1 MARRW
6 LRLGGALTLLLLGL
20 SDAAPTASAAGNE
33 PALTAVDP
41 ARLLDTRPAAT
52 VDGRFANIGR
62 LMADTELA
70 VGVTGRGGVPTDA
83 TVAALNLT
91 VVDPAG
97 AGFVTAYP
105 CGSPKPNTSN
115 VNFTSGQT
123 VANLSI
129 VKLSADGRVCFVSDK
144 PTHLIADV
152 TAFSTPLAPFSPIAP
167 ARIFESRPAATFDGQ
182 QTNVGKLI
190 ANATTQVHVGGRAG
204 VPSNAAVAA
213 LNVTVA
219 DPAAAGFVTVYPCGE
234 PKPNASTV
242 NFRAGQ
248 TVANLTLSKLGID
261 GNVCVVSDQAIH
273 LIVDVTAFAP
283 AGTTLGTLSPMRL
296 LDTRPAATIDGRYSN
311 TQKLRANV
319 VVDLPVSGRASVP
332 VGAATAA
339 LNLTVVDPSAAGFLT
354 AYPCGT
360 TKPNTSNVNFTAGQT
375 VANLSIVKIGAGGKV
390 CLVSDQPTHLIV
402 DITTFDSGGGSP
414 TPLPIGAASVGGC
427 DIRPPSDPWNQ
438 DVTGLAVHPMSD
450 TWVTAIGRSQRVHPD
465 FGSNPDYGIPFT
477 VVPESQPLVPV
488 RFTDYADESDPG
500 PYPLPPDAAI
510 EAGSDAH
517 VLVVQQGTCKLYET
531 GNSAYGNGA
540 WSASGGAI
548 FDLKTS
554 SYRPETW
561 TSADAAGLPILPGLA
576 RYEEVRS
583 GVITHALRFTAPVTQ
598 RGYIFPASHFAGT
611 SNPNRPPMGARLR
624 LRADFN
630 TGGYSGDSLVILT
643 ALKKYGMI
651 LADNG
656 SPWYVSGAT
665 DTRWNDDDLNQLKS
679 VPATAFDVVY
689 TGPTVTG

>member
-1 MARRW
+1 MA
-6 LRLGGALTLLLLGL
+6 AVSEPTLT
-20 SDAAPTASAAGNE
+20 P
-33 PALTAVDP
+33 VYP
-41 ARLLDTRPAAT
+41 ARLLDTRPAET

-62 LMADTELA
+62 LWADTELA
-70 VGVTGRGGVPTDA
+70 VSVTGRGGVPTDA

-115 VNFTSGQT
+115 VNFTPGQT

-129 VKLSADGRVCFVSDK
+129 MKLSADGRICLVSDK

-152 TAFSTPLAPFSPIAP
+152 TAFSTSAAPFSPITP
-167 ARIFESRPAATFDGQ
+167 ARIFESRAAATIDGQ
-182 QTNVGKLI
+182 QANVGKLV
-190 ANATTQVHVGGRAG
+190 ANATMQVRVGGRVG
-204 VPSNAAVAA
+204 VPLDAAVAA
-213 LNVTVA
+213 LNITVV

-248 TVANLTLSKLGID
+248 TVANLTLSKLGTD
-261 GNVCVVSDQAIH
+261 GKVCVVSDQATD

-283 AGTTLGTLSPMRL
+283 QATTLGTLSPARL
-296 LDTRPAATIDGRYSN
+296 LDSRPAATIDGRYSN
-311 TQKLRANV
+311 TLKLRANV

-332 VGAATAA
+332 ASAATAA
-339 LNLTVVDPSAAGFLT
+339 LNLTIVDPTSAGFLT

-360 TKPNTSNVNFTAGQT
+360 AKPNTSNVNFTAGQT
-375 VANLSIVKIGAGGKV
+375 VANLSIVEIGVGGKV
-390 CLVSDQPTHLIV
+390 CLVSDQPAHLIV
-402 DITTFDSGGGSP
+402 DIATFDIGGGTAP
-414 TPLPIGAASVGGC
+414 PLPIGAASVGGC
-427 DIRPPSDPWNQ
+427 EMRPPSDPWNQ
-438 DVTGLAVHPMSD
+438 DITGLAVHPMSD

-477 VVPESQPLVPV
+477 VVPEGQPLVPV
-488 RFTDYADESDPG
+488 TFTDYADESDPG

-531 GNSAYGNGA
+531 GNSSYVNGA

-576 RYEEVRS
+576 RYEEVKS

-611 SNPNRPPMGARLR
+611 SNPDRPPMGARLR

-630 TGGYSGDSLVILT
+630 TAGYSGDSLVILT

-656 SPWYVSGAT
+656 SPWYISGAT
-665 DTRWNDDDLNQLKS
+665 DVRWNDDDLNHLKS

>member
-6 LRLGGALTLLLLGL
+6 VRLGGAVALLLLGL
-20 SDAAPTASAAGNE
+20 ADIVATATAAANE

-41 ARLLDTRPAAT
+41 ARLLDTRAAAT
-52 VDGRFANIGR
+52 VDGQFANIGR
-62 LMADTELA
+62 LGADSELP
-70 VGVTGRGGVPTDA
+70 VQVSGRGGVPTDA
-83 TVAALNLT
+83 TAAALNLT
-91 VVDPAG
+91 VVDPAA
-97 AGFVTAYP
+97 AGFLTAYP

-115 VNFTSGQT
+115 VNFTPQQT

-129 VKLSADGRVCFVSDK
+129 VKLGAGGRVCFVSDK

-152 TAFSTPLAPFSPIAP
+152 TAFSTPAAPFSPIAP
-167 ARIFESRPAATFDGQ
+167 ARIFESRAAVTVDGQ
-182 QTNVGKLI
+182 QANVGKLV
-190 ANATTQVHVGGRAG
+190 AHATTQVRVGGRAG
-204 VPSNAAVAA
+204 VPLNATVAA
-213 LNVTVA
+213 LNITVA

-234 PKPNASTV
+234 PKPNTSTV
-242 NFRAGQ
+242 NFQAGQ
-248 TVANLTLSKLGID
+248 TVANLTLSKLGTD
-261 GNVCVVSDQAIH
+261 GAVCVVSDQATH

-283 AGTTLGTLSPMRL
+283 QGTTLGTLSPARL
-296 LDTRPAATIDGRYSN
+296 LDSRAAATIDSRYSN
-311 TQKLRANV
+311 TLKLRANV

-332 VGAATAA
+332 AVAATAV
-339 LNLTVVDPSAAGFLT
+339 LNLTVVDPTAAGFLT

-360 TKPNTSNVNFTAGQT
+360 AKPNTSNVNFTAGQT
-375 VANLSIVKIGAGGKV
+375 VANLSIVKVGAGGKV

-402 DITTFDSGGGSP
+402 DITTFDAGNGSSS
-414 TPLPIGAASVGGC
+414 PLPIGAASVGGC
-427 DIRPPSDPWNQ
+427 EIRPPSDPWNQ
-438 DVTGLAVHPMSD
+438 DITGLAVHPMSD
-450 TWVTAIGRSQRVHPD
+450 TWVTAIGRTQRVHPD

-477 VVPESQPLVPV
+477 VVAESQPVVPV
-488 RFTDYADESDPG
+488 TFTDYADESDPG

-510 EAGSDAH
+510 ESGSDAH

-531 GNSAYGNGA
+531 GNSSYTGGA

-576 RYEEVRS
+576 RYEEVKS

-611 SNPNRPPMGARLR
+611 ANPDRPPMGARLR

-630 TGGYSGDSLVILT
+630 TAGYSGDSLIILT

-665 DTRWNDDDLNQLKS
+665 DIRWNDDDLNQLKS

>member
-6 LRLGGALTLLLLGL
+6 LRLGGALTLLLFGL
-20 SDAAPTASAAGNE
+20 SDVVTTAAAAGNE

-52 VDGRFANIGR
+52 VDGQFANIGR
-62 LMADTELA
+62 LGADTELP
-70 VGVTGRGGVPTDA
+70 VRVTGRGGVPSDA

-91 VVDPAG
+91 VVDPTG

-115 VNFTSGQT
+115 VNFTPGQT

-129 VKLSADGRVCFVSDK
+129 VKLSTDGRVCFVSDK

-152 TAFSTPLAPFSPIAP
+152 TAFSTAAAPFSPIAP
-167 ARIFESRPAATFDGQ
+167 ARIFESRAAATIDGQ
-182 QTNVGKLI
+182 QANVGRLV
-190 ANATTQVHVGGRAG
+190 ANATMQVRVGGRAG
-204 VPSNAAVAA
+204 VPVNAAVAA
-213 LNVTVA
+213 LNITAA
-219 DPAAAGFVTVYPCGE
+219 DPAAAGFVTVYPCGQ

-248 TVANLTLSKLGID
+248 TVANLTLSKLGTD
-261 GNVCVVSDQAIH
+261 GKVCVASDQATH

-283 AGTTLGTLSPMRL
+283 TATTLGTLSPVRL
-296 LDTRPAATIDGRYSN
+296 LDSRPAATIDGRYSN
-311 TQKLRANV
+311 TLKLRANV
-319 VVDLPVSGRASVP
+319 VVDLPVSGRANVP
-332 VGAATAA
+332 AGAATAA
-339 LNLTVVDPSAAGFLT
+339 LNLTIVDPGSAGFLI
-354 AYPCGT
+354 AYPCGSQ
-360 TKPNTSNVNFTAGQT
+360 KPNTSNVNFNAGQT
-375 VANLSIVKIGAGGKV
+375 VANLSIVKVGAGGKV

-402 DITTFDSGGGSP
+402 DITTFDTGSGTAP
-414 TPLPIGAASVGGC
+414 PPPIGAASVGGC
-427 DIRPPSDPWNQ
+427 EIRPSSDPWNQ
-438 DVTGLAVHPMSD
+438 DITGLDVHPMSD

-477 VVPESQPLVPV
+477 VVPESQLLVPV
-488 RFTDYADESDPG
+488 TFTDYADESDPG

-510 EAGSDAH
+510 ESGSDAH

-531 GNSAYGNGA
+531 GNSSYINRA
-540 WSASGGAI
+540 WSASGGAV
-548 FDLKTS
+548 FELKTS

-576 RYEEVRS
+576 RYEEVKS

-611 SNPNRPPMGARLR
+611 SNPDRPPMGARLR

-656 SPWYVSGAT
+656 SPWYISGAT

-679 VPATAFDVVY
+679 VPATAFDVVH

>member
-1 MARRW
+1 
-6 LRLGGALTLLLLGL
+6 LTLLLLGL
-20 SDAAPTASAAGNE
+20 SDVAPTATAAGSE
-33 PALTAVDP
+33 SALTAVDP

-52 VDGRFANIGR
+52 VDGQFANIGR
-62 LMADTELA
+62 LAGDTELA
-70 VGVTGRGGVPTDA
+70 VRVAGRGGVRANA

-91 VVDPAG
+91 VVDPG
-97 AGFVTAYP
+97 GPGFVTAYP

-115 VNFTSGQT
+115 VNFTAGQT

-152 TAFSTPLAPFSPIAP
+152 TAFSTPTAPFSPITP
-167 ARIFESRPAATFDGQ
+167 ARIFESRPASTVDGQ
-182 QTNVGKLI
+182 QANVGKLV
-190 ANATTQVHVGGRAG
+190 ANATTQVRVGGRAG
-204 VPSNAAVAA
+204 VPLSAAVAA
-213 LNVTVA
+213 LNITVA

-234 PKPNASTV
+234 AKPNASTV

-248 TVANLTLSKLGID
+248 TVANLTLSKLGTD
-261 GNVCVVSDQAIH
+261 GRICVISDQSTH

-283 AGTTLGTLSPMRL
+283 PATTLGNLSPARL
-296 LDTRPAATIDGRYSN
+296 LDSRPAATVDGRYSN
-311 TQKLRANV
+311 TLKLRANV

-332 VGAATAA
+332 AGASTAA
-339 LNLTVVDPSAAGFLT
+339 LNITIVDPASAGFLT

-360 TKPNTSNVNFTAGQT
+360 AKPNTSNVNFTAGQT
-375 VANLSIVKIGAGGKV
+375 VANLSILKIGDGGKV
-390 CLVSDQPTHLIV
+390 CLVSDQPSHLIV
-402 DITTFDSGGGSP
+402 DITTFDTGAGTAP
-414 TPLPIGAASVGGC
+414 PLPLGAASVGGC
-427 DIRPPSDPWNQ
+427 EIRPASDPWNQ
-438 DVTGLAVHPMSD
+438 DITGLAVHPMSD
-450 TWVTAIGRSQRVHPD
+450 TWVTAIGPSQRVHPD

-477 VVPESQPLVPV
+477 VVPENQPLVPV
-488 RFTDYADESDPG
+488 TFTDYADESDPG
-500 PYPLPPDAAI
+500 PYPLPSDAAV

-517 VLVVQQGTCKLYET
+517 VLVVQQGTCKLYEM
-531 GNSAYGNGA
+531 GNSSYANGA

-548 FDLKTS
+548 FELNTS

-576 RYEEVRS
+576 RYEEVKS
-583 GVITHALRFTAPVTQ
+583 GLITHALRFTAPVTQ

-611 SNPNRPPMGARLR
+611 SNPSRPPMGARLR
-624 LRADFN
+624 LRADFD
-630 TGGYSGDSLVILT
+630 TAGYSGDSLVILN

-656 SPWYVSGAT
+656 SPWYISGAT
-665 DTRWNDDDLNQLKS
+665 DTRWNDDDLDQLKS

>member
-6 LRLGGALTLLLLGL
+6 VRLGGALTLLLLGL
-20 SDAAPTASAAGNE
+20 SNVAPTAMAAVSE
-33 PALTAVDP
+33 PTLTPVYP
-41 ARLLDTRPAAT
+41 ARLLDTRPAET

-62 LMADTELA
+62 LRADTELA
-70 VGVTGRGGVPTDA
+70 VSVTGRGGVPTDA

-115 VNFTSGQT
+115 VNFTPGQT

-129 VKLSADGRVCFVSDK
+129 MKLSADGRICLVSDK

-152 TAFSTPLAPFSPIAP
+152 TAFSTSAAPFSPITP
-167 ARIFESRPAATFDGQ
+167 ARIFESRAAATIDGQ
-182 QTNVGKLI
+182 QANVGKLV
-190 ANATTQVHVGGRAG
+190 ANATMQVRVGGRVG
-204 VPSNAAVAA
+204 VPLDAAVAA
-213 LNVTVA
+213 LNITVV

-242 NFRAGQ
+242 NFRTGQ
-248 TVANLTLSKLGID
+248 TVANLTLSKLGTD
-261 GNVCVVSDQAIH
+261 GKVCVVSDQATN

-283 AGTTLGTLSPMRL
+283 QATTLGTLSPARL
-296 LDTRPAATIDGRYSN
+296 LDSRPAATIDGRYSN
-311 TQKLRANV
+311 TLKLRANV

-332 VGAATAA
+332 ASAATAA
-339 LNLTVVDPSAAGFLT
+339 LNLTIVDPTSAGFLT

-360 TKPNTSNVNFTAGQT
+360 AKPNTSNVNFTAGQT
-375 VANLSIVKIGAGGKV
+375 VANLSIVKIGVGGKV
-390 CLVSDQPTHLIV
+390 CLVSDQPAHLIV
-402 DITTFDSGGGSP
+402 DITTFDIGGGTAP
-414 TPLPIGAASVGGC
+414 PLPIGAASVGGC
-427 DIRPPSDPWNQ
+427 EIRPPSDPWNQ
-438 DVTGLAVHPMSD
+438 DITGLAVHPMSD

-477 VVPESQPLVPV
+477 VVPEGQPLVPV
-488 RFTDYADESDPG
+488 TFTDYSDESDPG

-531 GNSAYGNGA
+531 GNSSYVNGA

-554 SYRPETW
+554 SYRPTTW

-576 RYEEVRS
+576 RYEEVKS

-611 SNPNRPPMGARLR
+611 SNPDRPPMGARLR

-630 TGGYSGDSLVILT
+630 TAGYSGDSLVILT

-656 SPWYVSGAT
+656 SPWYISGAT
-665 DTRWNDDDLNQLKS
+665 DVRWNDDDLNHLKS

>member
-6 LRLGGALTLLLLGL
+6 VRLGGALTLLLLGL
-20 SDAAPTASAAGNE
+20 SNVAPTAMAAVSE
-33 PALTAVDP
+33 AALTPVNP
-41 ARLLDTRPAAT
+41 ARLLDTRPAET

-62 LMADTELA
+62 LRADTELA
-70 VGVTGRGGVPTDA
+70 VSVTGRGGVPTDA

-115 VNFTSGQT
+115 VNFTPGQT

-129 VKLSADGRVCFVSDK
+129 MKLSADGRICLVSDK

-152 TAFSTPLAPFSPIAP
+152 TAFGTSAAPFSPITP
-167 ARIFESRPAATFDGQ
+167 ARIFESRAAATIDGQ
-182 QTNVGKLI
+182 QASVDKLV
-190 ANATTQVHVGGRAG
+190 ANATMQVRVGGRVG
-204 VPSNAAVAA
+204 VPLDAAVAA
-213 LNVTVA
+213 LNITVV
-219 DPAAAGFVTVYPCGE
+219 DPAAAGFVTVYSCGE

-248 TVANLTLSKLGID
+248 TVANLTLSKLGTD
-261 GNVCVVSDQAIH
+261 GKVCVVSDQATD

-283 AGTTLGTLSPMRL
+283 QATTLGTLSPARL
-296 LDTRPAATIDGRYSN
+296 LDSRPAATIDGRYSN
-311 TQKLRANV
+311 TLKLRANV

-332 VGAATAA
+332 ASATTAA
-339 LNLTVVDPSAAGFLT
+339 LNLTIVDPTSAGFLT

-360 TKPNTSNVNFTAGQT
+360 AKPNTSNVNFTAGQT
-375 VANLSIVKIGAGGKV
+375 VANISIVKIGVGGKV
-390 CLVSDQPTHLIV
+390 CLVSDQPAHLIV
-402 DITTFDSGGGSP
+402 DITTFDIGGGTAP
-414 TPLPIGAASVGGC
+414 PLPIGAASVGGC
-427 DIRPPSDPWNQ
+427 EIRPPSDPWNQ
-438 DVTGLAVHPMSD
+438 DITGLAVHPMSD

-477 VVPESQPLVPV
+477 VVPEGQPLVPV
-488 RFTDYADESDPG
+488 TFTDYADESDPG

-531 GNSAYGNGA
+531 GTSSYVNGA

-554 SYRPETW
+554 SYRPKTW

-576 RYEEVRS
+576 RYEEVKS

-611 SNPNRPPMGARLR
+611 SNPDRPPMGARLR

-630 TGGYSGDSLVILT
+630 TAGYSGDSLVILT

-656 SPWYVSGAT
+656 SPWYISGAT

>member
-1 MARRW
+1 MTRRW
-6 LRLGGALTLLLLGL
+6 LRLGGALTLLLLRL
-20 SDAAPTASAAGNE
+20 SDATPASSAAANE
-33 PALTAVDP
+33 APLTAVDP

-62 LMADTELA
+62 LSADTELA
-70 VGVTGRGGVPTDA
+70 VSVTGRGGVPTDA

-115 VNFTSGQT
+115 VNFTPGQT

-129 VKLSADGRVCFVSDK
+129 VKLSADGRVCFASDK

-152 TAFSTPLAPFSPIAP
+152 TAFGTPGAPFSPIAP
-167 ARIFESRPAATFDGQ
+167 ARIFESRAAATIDGQ
-182 QTNVGKLI
+182 QTNVGKLV
-190 ANATTQVHVGGRAG
+190 ANAMMQVRVGGRAG

-213 LNVTVA
+213 LNITVA

-234 PKPNASTV
+234 PRPNASTV

-248 TVANLTLSKLGID
+248 TVANLTLSKLGTD
-261 GNVCVVSDQAIH
+261 GNICVVSDQATH

-283 AGTTLGTLSPMRL
+283 PGTTLGTLSPARL
-296 LDTRPAATIDGRYSN
+296 LDSRPAATIDSRYSN
-311 TQKLRANV
+311 TLKLRANV

-332 VGAATAA
+332 AGAATAA
-339 LNLTVVDPSAAGFLT
+339 LNLTIVDPTSAGFLT

-360 TKPNTSNVNFTAGQT
+360 SKPNTSNVNFAAGQT

-402 DITTFDSGGGSP
+402 DITTFDIGGGTA

-427 DIRPPSDPWNQ
+427 EIRPPSDPWNQ
-438 DVTGLAVHPMSD
+438 DITGNPIHPMSD
-450 TWVTAIGRSQRVHPD
+450 TWVTSIGRSQRVHPD

-477 VVPESQPLVPV
+477 VVPENQPLVPV
-488 RFTDYADESDPG
+488 TFTDYADESDPG

-531 GNSAYGNGA
+531 GNSSYINGA

-611 SNPNRPPMGARLR
+611 SNAARPPMGARLR

-630 TGGYSGDSLVILT
+630 TSGYLGDSLVILT

-656 SPWYVSGAT
+656 SPWYISGAT
-665 DTRWNDDDLNQLKS
+665 DTRWNDDDLNQLKT

>member
-20 SDAAPTASAAGNE
+20 SEAAPTAAAPTE

-41 ARLLDTRPAAT
+41 ARLLDTRAAAT

-62 LMADTELA
+62 LLADTELT
-70 VGVTGRGGVPTDA
+70 VSVTGRGGVPADA
-83 TVAALNLT
+83 TVAALNVT
-91 VVDPAG
+91 VVDPTG
-97 AGFVTAYP
+97 AGFLTAYP

-115 VNFTSGQT
+115 VNFTLGQT

-152 TAFSTPLAPFSPIAP
+152 TAFSTPAAPFSPIEP
-167 ARIFESRPAATFDGQ
+167 ARIFESRPGATVDGQ
-182 QTNVGKLI
+182 QTNVGKLV

-204 VPSNAAVAA
+204 VPSDAAVAA
-213 LNVTVA
+213 LNITVT

-234 PKPNASTV
+234 PRPNASTV
-242 NFRAGQ
+242 NFGAGQ
-248 TVANLTLSKLGID
+248 TVPNLTLSKLGTD
-261 GNVCVVSDQAIH
+261 GNVCVVSDQSTH

-283 AGTTLGTLSPMRL
+283 PGTTLGSLSPARL
-296 LDTRPAATIDGRYSN
+296 LDSRPAGTIDGRYSN
-311 TQKLRANV
+311 TLKLRANV
-319 VVDLPVSGRASVP
+319 VVDLPVGGRASVP
-332 VGAATAA
+332 AGAATAA
-339 LNLTVVDPSAAGFLT
+339 LNLTIADPLSAGFLT

-360 TKPNTSNVNFTAGQT
+360 PKPNTSNVNFTASQT

-402 DITTFDSGGGSP
+402 DITTFDIGGDSP
-414 TPLPIGAASVGGC
+414 APLPLGAASVGGC
-427 DIRPPSDPWNQ
+427 AIRPPSDPWNQ
-438 DVTGLAVHPMSD
+438 DITGLAVHPMSD
-450 TWVTAIGRSQRVHPD
+450 TWVTAIGQSQRVHPD

-477 VVPESQPLVPV
+477 VVPENQPLVPIT
-488 RFTDYADESDPG
+488 FTDYADESDPG

-531 GNSAYGNGA
+531 GNSSYVNGA

-548 FDLKTS
+548 FDLKSS

-583 GVITHALRFTAPVTQ
+583 GTITHALRFTAPVTQ

-611 SNPNRPPMGARLR
+611 TNPARPPMGARLR

-630 TGGYSGDSLVILT
+630 TNGYSGDSLVILN
-643 ALKKYGMI
+643 ALKKFGMI

-656 SPWYVSGAT
+656 SPWYISGAT